1 MTDPGG
7 AFTLQTA
14 QPGPLFVPAA
24 VDRAAAYA
32 TRARDAGTRRAY
44 RTAWAGFL
52 MWCQDLGREPAGR
65 RWGAS

>member
-24 VDRAAAYA
+24 VDRAAAFA
-32 TRARDAGTRRAY
+32 TRARDAGTAVP
-44 RTAWAGFL
+44 TAPP
-52 MWCQDLGREPAGR
+52 GRYF
-65 RWGAS
+65 